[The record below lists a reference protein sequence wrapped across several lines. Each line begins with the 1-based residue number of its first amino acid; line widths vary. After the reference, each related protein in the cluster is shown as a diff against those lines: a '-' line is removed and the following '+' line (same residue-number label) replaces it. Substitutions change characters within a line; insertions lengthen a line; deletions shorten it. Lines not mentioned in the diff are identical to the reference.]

1 MLCFHGSEALC
12 LAGHTTFYSFS
23 SSRTFV
29 ALAIMSNSA
38 WSSEHKFF
46 CRKLVLGIFKFLLDL
61 FLGVNLLS
69 HMETPHIRSEE
80 LAGCFPKRLLRSA
93 ANQLP
98 TMVPFFQVL
107 ANTCHYPYC
116 SRPDGCDLC
125 LPSDKWAGHIFMCL
139 LSISISSLEKCLL
152 KSFACFLVGLSF
164 HGRVVKCISIVWRAD
179 S

>member
-1 MLCFHGSEALC
+1 MFFPPGPGFFHLAHFQVCSRCSIRALFSWPRSTP

-46 CRKLVLGIFKFLLDL
+46 CRKLVLGIFLFLLDL

-125 LPSDKWAGHIFMCL
+125 LPSDK
-139 LSISISSLEKCLL
+139 
-152 KSFACFLVGLSF
+152 
-164 HGRVVKCISIVWRAD
+164 
-179 S
+179 